1 MKGLR
6 EEPTGYGVLS
16 WHSLYGARDNERES
30 TGEKGRGNEHNAQD
44 TNETAII
51 FFHGKRA
58 RARGQ
63 EGLGPD
69 DHV

>member
-6 EEPTGYGVLS
+6 EEPTGYGVRS

-51 FFHGKRA
+51 FFMGRA
-58 RARGQ
+58 
-63 EGLGPD
+63 
-69 DHV
+69 